1 MFKHQRTFRT
11 RDDLVLDLKEKV
23 AIRQTKWYL
32 QDFQIEY

>member
-11 RDDLVLDLKEKV
+11 RDDQIDLKDKV

-32 QDFQIEY
+32 PDFQIQY